1 MRELETFTSG
11 QSIVIALDSARAWD
25 PDSFEQAVT
34 AAATLYFYAQ
44 RQQLQVQIWTAS
56 SGLVKGDRNVLD
68 TLAATNP
75 NEMRQ
80 AEALPDIPI
89 LWLTSQSPIS
99 LPPGSRSLLWTDNET
114 VGDAI
119 VINAIEPLDLQL
131 MRLGN

>member
-1 MRELETFTSG
+1 MLFRS
-11 QSIVIALDSARAWD
+11 
-25 PDSFEQAVT
+25 
-34 AAATLYFYAQ
+34 
-44 RQQLQVQIWTAS
+44 
-56 SGLVKGDRNVLD
+56 NVLD

-80 AEALPDIPI
+80 AEALPDVPI

-99 LPPGSRSLLWTDNET
+99 LPPGSRSVLWTVNEA

-119 VINAIEPLDLQL
+119 VINSIEPLDLQL